1 MHIREIPPNSQVTV
15 IASIDKH
22 YLEFNTRVM
31 GASEENIIMEL
42 IKNDEG
48 KAISFASDKIT
59 VDISFVEEEEKP
71 PFMWRNVKVTHI
83 KHGNNMYHMATQS
96 SEGKRENRRGAYR
109 LFLGE
114 DATLDIVDNPR
125 SIPVILKDISSTGF
139 AFIHPGELSI
149 NKFCKIS
156 CNIDNKKLVLSGV
169 IVRKQIMDNGN
180 TVYGCHMEKFSKELE
195 KFIAQKQRELI
206 NNKFK

>member
-1 MHIREIPPNSQVTV
+1 MHIKEIPPNSQITV

-22 YLEFNTRVM
+22 YLEFSTRVL
-31 GASEENIIMEL
+31 GTSEENVIMEL
-42 IKNDEG
+42 IKNDDG

-59 VDISFVEEEEKP
+59 VDISYVEEEEKP

-83 KHGNNMYHMATQS
+83 KHNNNTFHMATQS

-114 DATLDIVDNPR
+114 DAMLDIVDNPR

-139 AFIHPGELSI
+139 AFVYPGDLST
-149 NKFCKIS
+149 NKFCKVS
-156 CNIDNKKLVLSGV
+156 STIDNKKLVLSGV

-180 TVYGCHMEKFSKELE
+180 TVYGCRLEKFSKELE

-206 NNKFK
+206 NSKFR